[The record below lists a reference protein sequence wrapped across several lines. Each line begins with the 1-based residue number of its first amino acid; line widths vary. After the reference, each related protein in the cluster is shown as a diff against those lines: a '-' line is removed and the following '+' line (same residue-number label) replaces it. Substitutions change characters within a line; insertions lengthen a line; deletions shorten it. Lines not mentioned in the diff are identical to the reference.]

1 MSTINKKTIEDF
13 LNSRVA
19 GSNFAHDRV
28 VKSTY
33 IEEGDADVIIQA
45 DNEGDKWFD
54 DTRFVHYMRNKV
66 HSVEAGAGITVISGP
81 FTGCKMA
88 SYIENGKRYVC
99 HIALDTGSADKSEV
113 LLNKF
118 NSEKGREICAVFS
131 PFEEM
136 QNGTGEMKNVFNSE
150 IYGIIGDD
158 NMCYSFVVA
167 STTPFKNDLKAEYKI
182 MGWKQYKAEKATTSK
197 EFCCIL

>member
-13 LNSRVA
+13 LKSGVA
-19 GSNFAHDRV
+19 GGNFAQRHV
-28 VKSTY
+28 G
-33 IEEGDADVIIQA
+33 ICMGEGDADVIIQA
-45 DNEGDKWFD
+45 DNEDDKWFD
-54 DTRFVHYMRNKV
+54 DTRFVHYMRKKV

-99 HIALDTGSADKSEV
+99 HIAFDAGSDNKNEVFFNGFKSKE
-113 LLNKF
+113 
-118 NSEKGREICAVFS
+118 GREICAVFS

-136 QNGTGEMKNVFNSE
+136 SDGKYDMKNLFNSE
-150 IYGIIGDD
+150 VYGIIGDD

-167 STTPFKNDLKAEYKI
+167 STVAIKNDLKAEYKI
-182 MGWKQYKAEKATTSK
+182 VGWKQYKAEKTTTSK